1 MSKENVQEAPSDKP
15 YVEQPLVE
23 KAVAQEAAAEETQ
36 DQPANPEVGE
46 LIAESKKYRA
56 RSQKAEAELAA
67 MQKQAETQRT
77 KELEAKKEWQTL
89 AEERAVRISELE
101 PVVEQAL
108 KEEAELRE
116 QILADFSVEDR
127 ETFGD
132 LPMAKLRALHG
143 KIVQQPKV
151 AIANNPAV
159 PVNEV
164 QEDWTTMSKK
174 DRESNWDKIVAS
186 YKRAGN

>member
-1 MSKENVQEAPSDKP
+1 MSEENVQEAPSDKP

-23 KAVAQEAAAEETQ
+23 KAVAQGAAAEETQ

>member
-1 MSKENVQEAPSDKP
+1 MSEENVQEAPSDKP

-23 KAVAQEAAAEETQ
+23 KAVAQGAAAEETQ

-46 LIAESKKYRA
+46 LIAEAKKYRA

>member
-1 MSKENVQEAPSDKP
+1 MSEDNVQNAPGDKP
-15 YVEQPLVE
+15 YVERPPVE
-23 KAVAQEAAAEETQ
+23 KAVAQEAAAEQPQ
-36 DQPANPEVGE
+36 DQPTNPEVGD

-56 RSQKAEAELAA
+56 RSQKAEAELAQ
-67 MQKQAETQRT
+67 MQKQAEAQRT

-89 AEERAVRISELE
+89 AEERAARLSELE
-101 PVVEQAL
+101 PIVERAM
-108 KEEAELRE
+108 KDEAQMRE
-116 QILADFSVEDR
+116 QLLNDFSIEDR

-159 PVNEV
+159 PANEV
-164 QEDWTTMSKK
+164 QGDWTQMSEK
-174 DRESNWDKIVAS
+174 DRKKNWPQIIER
-186 YKRAGN
+186 YRRAKT

>member
-1 MSKENVQEAPSDKP
+1 MSEDNVQNAPGDKP
-15 YVEQPLVE
+15 YVEQPPVE
-23 KAVAQEAAAEETQ
+23 RAVAQKVATKETQ
-36 DQPANPEVGE
+36 DQPTNPEVGE

-56 RSQKAEAELAA
+56 RSQKAEAELAE
-67 MQKQAETQRT
+67 MQKKAEVQRT

-89 AEERAVRISELE
+89 AEERLARISELE
-101 PVVEQAL
+101 PVVERAM
-108 KEEAELRE
+108 KEEADMRE
-116 QILADFSVEDR
+116 QLLNDFSIEDR

-132 LPMAKLRALHG
+132 LPMVKLRALHG

-174 DRESNWDKIVAS
+174 DRENNWDKIIAG

>member
-1 MSKENVQEAPSDKP
+1 MSEDNVQNAPGEQSF
-15 YVEQPLVE
+15 VERPPVE
-23 KAVAQEAAAEETQ
+23 KAVAQEAAAEQPQ
-36 DQPANPEVGE
+36 DQPTNPEVGD

-56 RSQKAEAELAA
+56 RSQKAEAELAQ
-67 MQKQAETQRT
+67 MQKQVEAQRT

-89 AEERAVRISELE
+89 AEERAARLAELE
-101 PVVEQAL
+101 PIVERAM
-108 KEEAELRE
+108 KDEAQMRE
-116 QILADFSVEDR
+116 QILNDFSIEDR

-159 PVNEV
+159 PANEV
-164 QEDWTTMSKK
+164 QGDWTQMSEK
-174 DRESNWDKIVAS
+174 DRKKNWPQIIER
-186 YKRAGN
+186 YRRAKT

>member
-23 KAVAQEAAAEETQ
+23 KAVAQEVATEETQ

>member
-1 MSKENVQEAPSDKP
+1 MSEDNVQSAPGDKP
-15 YVEQPLVE
+15 YVERPPVE
-23 KAVAQEAAAEETQ
+23 KAVAQEAAAEQPQ
-36 DQPANPEVGE
+36 DQPTNPEVGD

-56 RSQKAEAELAA
+56 RSQKAEAELAQ
-67 MQKQAETQRT
+67 MQKQAESQRT

-89 AEERAVRISELE
+89 AEERAARLSELE
-101 PVVEQAL
+101 PIVERAM
-108 KEEAELRE
+108 KDEAQMRE
-116 QILADFSVEDR
+116 QILNDFSIEDR

-159 PVNEV
+159 PANEV
-164 QEDWTTMSKK
+164 QGDWTKMSDADRKK
-174 DRESNWDKIVAS
+174 NWPSIIER
-186 YKRAGN
+186 YRRAKT